1 MALKSVGSIEQEI
14 GKADELIKE
23 AKRALE
29 GANKNANEAKKNAQE
44 AQQKF
49 AEQASK
55 VSRTRDNDGLNI
67 SFLKFSH
74 HLDVKS
80 FLSSWFESCLSII
93 FSSF

>member
-14 GKADELIKE
+14 GKAEELIKE
-23 AKRALE
+23 AERALE

-55 VSRTRDNDGLNI
+55 VSRTRDSDGLNI
-67 SFLKFSH
+67 YFLKFSP
-74 HLDVKS
+74 HLVVKS
-80 FLSSWFESCLSII
+80 FLLYFIA
-93 FSSF
+93 FKTKR